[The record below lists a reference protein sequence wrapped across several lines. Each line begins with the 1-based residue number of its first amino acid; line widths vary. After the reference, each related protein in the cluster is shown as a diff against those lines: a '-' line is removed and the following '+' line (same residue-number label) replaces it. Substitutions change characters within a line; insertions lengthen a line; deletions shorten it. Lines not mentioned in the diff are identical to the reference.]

1 MRTFFVVHR
10 QFLKRPLLL
19 IRVRGLHF
27 FVEQTDT
34 RARAKAGST
43 SLDKSVDIFLRL
55 HAASRLDTTLRADVL
70 REQFNVMQRSTRG
83 MALVERYRDCTEY
96 SDEVLRQ
103 FVEKVIVHETVKDE
117 DGERSREI
125 EVYLNFIG
133 KFDVPVQPVELSPEE
148 QKRQEA
154 LKKRRIHQRN
164 KRAQARQERMNA
176 QLKNESPI

>member
-1 MRTFFVVHR
+1 MAELDRL
-10 QFLKRPLLL
+10 LKKLYENYALEKIPEERFDALSAEYES
-19 IRVRGLHF
+19 
-27 FVEQTDT
+27 EQTQLE
-34 RARAKAGST
+34 KAV
-43 SLDKSVDIFLRL
+43 LDEQRQ
-55 HAASRLDTTLRADVL
+55 LDEIQSGEDKIER
-70 REQFNVMQRSTRG
+70 F

-164 KRAQARQERMNA
+164 KRAQERRERMSA